1 MGKRVLAAIRARMT
15 YANVAATLALVLAM
29 SGGALAANHYL
40 INSTK
45 QINPKVLKK
54 LHGARGPR
62 GELGPNGLV
71 GPQGVQGQQGRQGP
85 RGERG
90 EPGFSALSL
99 LPKGATESGEFAV
112 STGAAGAENDVLK
125 DAVTFSIP
133 LATPVVAAQIQVTQ
147 ATVPTAQCLGP
158 GQAARGWLCI
168 YTSGA
173 PKNLEPP
180 VAYDPEAAP
189 ETAGSGRFGV
199 GLNWKVEEAG
209 PAEATGTW
217 SLTAP

>member
-1 MGKRVLAAIRARMT
+1 MGKRAIAAIGARLT

-29 SGGALAANHYL
+29 SGGALAAKHYL

-54 LHGARGPR
+54 LHGARGAV
-62 GELGPNGLV
+62 GPNGLV
-71 GPQGVQGQQGRQGP
+71 GPEGVQGPQGRTGP

-90 EPGFSALSL
+90 EAGFSALSL

-112 STGAAGAENDVLK
+112 STGAGGEEGDVLK

-133 LATPVVAAQIQVTQ
+133 LAVPVAETQIHVG
-147 ATVPTAQCLGP
+147 APTTNCVGP
-158 GQAARGWLCI
+158 GQAAKGWLCV
-168 YTSGA
+168 YTSA
-173 PKNLEPP
+173 VHNLEFQS
-180 VAYDPEAAP
+180 AYDPEAAP
-189 ETAGSGRFGV
+189 GTSGSGRFGA
-199 GLNWKVEEAG
+199 GLNWKVEKAG
-209 PAEATGTW
+209 AAEATGTW